1 MCLFLIKGNIV
12 SNCLLKQS
20 LSMEWCHLF
29 KAYQNVCVCGLKVD
43 WCDLTGCGYEEW
55 SKSYQNAL
63 SFS

>member
-1 MCLFLIKGNIV
+1 
-12 SNCLLKQS
+12 
-20 LSMEWCHLF
+20 MEWCHLF